1 MTICSFCIL
10 TSCSNNED
18 SEFSQ
23 NSDVFVQKD
32 VDGLQ
37 MFKASVDGC
46 LFEALGINM
55 IDIGYTLVLMGRAGY
70 ITKTGLKRL
79 IRKVLKDVAKNVV
92 EVAAW
97 GSVALAYKIGVFMYC
112 YFDKT
117 DSSINFVRNNI
128 NLSETNVIGLWNIHL
143 FSQKQIA

>member
-1 MTICSFCIL
+1 MIAVELMEMIEPNDLSIYDNGIGACEIVVKIKWDPEVAF
-10 TSCSNNED
+10 
-18 SEFSQ
+18 
-23 NSDVFVQKD
+23 
-32 VDGLQ
+32 
-37 MFKASVDGC
+37 GC